1 MKTTTIIPLLMIG
14 AVALYIYQAKSDD
27 DENLRD
33 DPKFRKGFA
42 AGFSLHPGVFFFWRE
57 VFFTF
62 TNKILCY
69 SKCVIT
75 PKLFP

>member
-42 AGFSLHPGVFFFWRE
+42 AGF
-57 VFFTF
+57 
-62 TNKILCY
+62 
-69 SKCVIT
+69 IT
-75 PKLFP
+75 PSWSILLLAGGFLYIY

>member
-27 DENLRD
+27 ENLRN

-42 AGFSLHPGVFFFWRE
+42 AGFVTPSWS
-57 VFFTF
+57 
-62 TNKILCY
+62 ILLLAGGFLY
-69 SKCVIT
+69 IY
-75 PKLFP
+75 